1 MPVPWS
7 LHDVDQII
15 DYSAKNPWDLV
26 RHIPRRLPVAH
37 SFNAQAKRRD
47 YLQEI
52 YRCWIVDEGVSMMSG
67 LSDS

>member
-15 DYSAKNPWDLV
+15 DYSAKNSWDLV
-26 RHIPRRLPVAH
+26 RHIPRRLPVA
-37 SFNAQAKRRD
+37 
-47 YLQEI
+47 LQEI
-52 YRCWIVDEGVSMMSG
+52 YRCCIVDEGAPMMSG